1 MSNDADL
8 THGVDEPLDWARDPH
23 MSPVDTIMWRGDTD
37 RRMRGTICMLE
48 IYDCD
53 PDWDRLVAA
62 HEWGSR
68 MAPRFRQRVVDSPFG
83 TGTPSWAVD
92 PDFDLHYHLR
102 RVRLGGDGSMR
113 ELLTTCEQL
122 AMTALDAA
130 RPPWEGYLFEGLPDG
145 KAAYFL
151 KAHHALTDGLGAIIG
166 LAQLHSPTREHNPK
180 KPQPPSP
187 DPVNITTLDILERQV
202 AEEIRRVPH
211 RIDLTLKGIR
221 ALAHPREALST
232 ALRYGRSVPRVAGL
246 VSPPGSPL
254 LANRSV
260 SWRFGAFEVPFADL
274 KVAATAARSSVNDV
288 YLAGL
293 IGGFRYYHE
302 KMNCPVEAIPVAIP
316 ISVRRPEDPAGGN
329 RIAVGRLAGPVG
341 IADPFERVLT
351 IREQVRQ
358 ARHEPAVDIFNT
370 LGSVMAWL
378 PGSVLMRFS
387 GATSQND
394 LQASNVPGIPWDTY
408 VAGAKVERMFPFGP
422 LPGCAMMAT
431 MITHNGVACLGINSD
446 GAAVTD
452 QELWAECLVAGFNE
466 VLALAADDNRP
477 PGQLKRVV

>member
-1 MSNDADL
+1 MSNDAGL
-8 THGVDEPLDWARDPH
+8 TQGVDEPLDWARDPH

-62 HEWGSR
+62 HEWASR

-102 RVRLGGDGSMR
+102 RIRLGGDGSMR

-130 RPPWEGYLFEGLPDG
+130 RPPWEGYLIEGLPDG

-187 DPVNITTLDILERQV
+187 DPVNITPIDLLRRQIG
-202 AEEIRRVPH
+202 EEIRQVPH
-211 RIDLTLKGIR
+211 RVDLTLKGIR
-221 ALAHPREALST
+221 SLRNPREALSS

-260 SWRFGAFEVPFADL
+260 SWRFSAFEVPFPDL
-274 KVAATAARSSVNDV
+274 KAAATAARSSVNDV

-387 GATSQND
+387 GATSMND

-431 MITHNGVACLGINSD
+431 MITHNGIACLGINSD
-446 GAAVTD
+446 GAAVTE
-452 QELWAECLVAGFNE
+452 QELWAECLIAGFNE
-466 VLALAADDNRP
+466 VLALAADEDRP
-477 PGQLKRVV
+477 PGQLTQVM